1 MSAPSSD
8 SNQGSD
14 RKNVRWGMACM
25 IGSLVFFTINALL
38 LKHLSTNVGISPWV
52 TLAFRAT
59 IGLLVVRIG
68 FSASGSVDFLR
79 AATNKWLVA
88 RGLFGVFG
96 SVAYY
101 FTVPPLGAGK
111 ATLISNFYVVLAAV
125 MAAIFL
131 NERITPSKIAGNVI
145 ACFGLV
151 LLLGVRPEE
160 LLQVGFYEWLA
171 LFGALMSAATVVV
184 IRQLTQTESSAM
196 IYTTQCL
203 YILAA
208 SLPMAIY
215 VRPQLTIG
223 HIALLMLAGVSATFG
238 QLAMTDGFRYL
249 TVSVGGAFQVLAP
262 MLISFGS
269 VLCFA
274 EAFSVPQMI
283 GAALIL
289 VGCYG
294 VVALK

>member
-1 MSAPSSD
+1 
-8 SNQGSD
+8 
-14 RKNVRWGMACM
+14 M
-25 IGSLVFFTINALL
+25 IGSLAFFTINALL
-38 LKHLSTNVGISPWV
+38 LKYLSTNVGISPWV

-59 IGLLVVRIG
+59 VGLIVVKIG
-68 FSASGSVDFLR
+68 FSASGTVDFRR

-88 RGLFGVFG
+88 RGLFGVLG

-101 FTVPPLGAGK
+101 FTVPTLGAGK
-111 ATLISNFYVVLAAV
+111 ATLISNFYVVIAAVLAAF
-125 MAAIFL
+125 FL
-131 NERITPSKIAGNVI
+131 RERITVSKIGGNVI
-145 ACFGLV
+145 ACCGLI
-151 LLLGVRPEE
+151 LLLGVT
-160 LLQVGFYEWLA
+160 

-208 SLPMAIY
+208 SLPIAIY
-215 VRPQLTIG
+215 VRPELTMA
-223 HIALLMLAGVSATFG
+223 HVVLLLIAGVSATFG

-274 EAFSVPQMI
+274 EAFSVVQVI
-283 GAALIL
+283 GATLIL
-289 VGCYG
+289 AGCYS

>member
-1 MSAPSSD
+1 MRDPV
-8 SNQGSD
+8 SD
-14 RKNVRWGMACM
+14 RHHVRWGMACM
-25 IGSLVFFTINALL
+25 IGSLAFFTINALL
-38 LKHLSTNVGISPWV
+38 LKYLSTNVGISPWV

-59 IGLLVVRIG
+59 VGLIVVKIG
-68 FSASGSVDFLR
+68 FSASGTVDFRR

-88 RGLFGVFG
+88 RGLFGVLG

-101 FTVPPLGAGK
+101 FTVPTLGAGK
-111 ATLISNFYVVLAAV
+111 ATLISNFYVVIAAV
-125 MAAIFL
+125 MAAFFL
-131 NERITPSKIAGNVI
+131 RERITLSKIGGNVI
-145 ACFGLV
+145 ACCGLI
-151 LLLGVRPEE
+151 LLLGVTPEE
-160 LLQVGFYEWLA
+160 LSKIGFDECLA

-208 SLPMAIY
+208 SLPMAIFM
-215 VRPQLTIG
+215 RPELTMA
-223 HIALLMLAGVSATFG
+223 HVVLLLIAGVSATFG

-274 EAFSVPQMI
+274 EAFSVVQVI
-283 GAALIL
+283 GATLIL
-289 VGCYG
+289 AGCYS
-294 VVALK
+294 VVAIK